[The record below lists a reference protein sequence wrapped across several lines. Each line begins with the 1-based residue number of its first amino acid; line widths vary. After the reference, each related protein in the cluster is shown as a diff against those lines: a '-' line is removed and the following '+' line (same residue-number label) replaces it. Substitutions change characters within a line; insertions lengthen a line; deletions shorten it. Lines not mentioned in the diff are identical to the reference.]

1 VSTIVDGLRAHAE
14 GLTEAE
20 LARRGS
26 AVAALPAEQRAR
38 VEALVGRVAAEL
50 ADGVLDHARTSPAV
64 ASALASIYGARGSAE
79 VIESALGT
87 AD

>member
-1 VSTIVDGLRAHAE
+1 VSTVADGLRAHAE
-14 GLTEAE
+14 ALAEAE

-26 AVAALPAEQRAR
+26 AVAALSPEQRGR
-38 VEALVGRVAAEL
+38 VEALAGRVAAEL
-50 ADGVLDHARTSPAV
+50 ADGVLEHARTSPAV
-64 ASALASIYGARGSAE
+64 ASALASIYDARGPAA